1 MRIIEIQERTEMLI
15 NQLLKVWEDSVK
27 EQNQM
32 NKEIP
37 IQFYI

>member
-27 EQNQM
+27 EQN
-32 NKEIP
+32 
-37 IQFYI
+37 